1 MRKRLFKTMAAT
13 GIAAC
18 MLIGNGAI
26 PFVQPYMIQ
35 AAIVDGDELVDGLSR
50 AADYYILKDPSARDL
65 TYNEIAGLGD
75 SERQM
80 AINEIYAR
88 HGRKFVIPQVQQYF
102 NEKSW
107 YQGTVEASK
116 FDENVLSDIETGN
129 ISKLLKSTTS
139 SEYVLDGSDHRYVTD
154 AEVAALSKDDLQLA
168 INEIYARHGRKF
180 AMKMYQEYFD
190 KCSWYQG
197 TIEPAQF
204 NESILNTYEISNI
217 DKLSEAINQRSG
229 NADESTIY
237 FAGRYTMQNNGISVE
252 LSISLYSDPAFN
264 QTSAGEEVGTIA
276 STITFADGSV
286 STSTGYLYREDNN
299 SYIISLGDLSGSK
312 VTAFENCLILL
323 GSGGFDDTY
332 TLAERYQS

>member
-50 AADYYILKDPSARDL
+50 AADYYILKDSSARDL

-168 INEIYARHGRKF
+168 INEIYARHGL
-180 AMKMYQEYFD
+180 EI
-190 KCSWYQG
+190 C
-197 TIEPAQF
+197 
-204 NESILNTYEISNI
+204 NENV
-217 DKLSEAINQRSG
+217 SG
-229 NADESTIY
+229 I
-237 FAGRYTMQNNGISVE
+237 FR
-252 LSISLYSDPAFN
+252 
-264 QTSAGEEVGTIA
+264 
-276 STITFADGSV
+276 
-286 STSTGYLYREDNN
+286 
-299 SYIISLGDLSGSK
+299 
-312 VTAFENCLILL
+312 
-323 GSGGFDDTY
+323 
-332 TLAERYQS
+332 